1 MRLLLLLL
9 FTTFGVN
16 EISASVIFKNIE
28 VEKAIEQAAAQ
39 NKFVFVDTY
48 AEWCKP
54 CKEMDR
60 VFTDPELSE
69 FFNSNF
75 VNVKVDMD
83 SRYGK
88 SLSQKYDVVWLP
100 TLIILDGDG
109 SVKNKI
115 DKIVDATELLQLAQ
129 EAVRP
134 GQVYV
139 EEGFSSNPFGGTSN
153 NAAPQEKKLITEDNA
168 PILYVHNDKTSS
180 GRPHIMYHEAYLHVM
195 LQDGKQ
201 YEIARK
207 YLSTQD
213 DWSTEKNIKFIF
225 DFLHTTN
232 SAEFDYF
239 LRNKQRFIEVV
250 GSEKVDQTVSILSYE
265 RLYNGYPRP
274 GFEEAIRLFSYV
286 DPTQAD
292 KLAYKYYLNRLNEE
306 QKFKEYGLQAE
317 HYLTNINPFDDEV
330 MYQHSYNHLSH
341 KRENANLS
349 QCLRWAQEAVVYKDD
364 NAKYHLHLAN
374 VHFGLG
380 NKSESEIHC
389 DRAEELAIAQGLDT
403 SQILKLKN
411 RLKEL

>member
-9 FTTFGVN
+9 FTAIWVD
-16 EISASVIFKNIE
+16 EVSASIIFKNIE
-28 VEKAIEQAAAQ
+28 VEKAIELAAAQ

-54 CKEMDR
+54 CKQMDK
-60 VFTDPELSE
+60 VFNDPKLSE

-88 SLSQKYDVVWLP
+88 SLGKKYDVVWLP

-115 DKIVDATELLQLAQ
+115 DKIVDASELLHLAQ

-139 EEGFSSNPFGGTSN
+139 EEGFSNNPFGGSGSSSV
-153 NAAPQEKKLITEDNA
+153 PQEKKLITEDNA
-168 PILYVHNDKTSS
+168 PILYVHDDRASS

-195 LQDGKQ
+195 LQDGQQ
-201 YEIARK
+201 YDVAKK
-207 YLSTQD
+207 YLSTQN

-250 GSEKVDQTVSILSYE
+250 GSEKVDRTLSILSYE

-274 GFEEAIRLFSYV
+274 SLEEAIRLFGYV
-286 DPTQAD
+286 DPAQAD

-306 QKFKEYGLQAE
+306 ERFKEYGIQAE

-330 MYQHSYNHLSH
+330 MYQYSYNHLYH

-349 QCLRWAQEAVVYKDD
+349 QCLRWAQEAVIYKND

-374 VHFGLG
+374 VFFALG
-380 NKSESEIHC
+380 NKSESMSHC
-389 DRAEELAIAQGLDT
+389 DRAEQLANAHGIDTAQ
-403 SQILKLKN
+403 IIKLKN
-411 RLKEL
+411 QLKEL